1 MNASTTG
8 PKPRKRHRSAN
19 GTRRPYQDGK
29 QWIAPKTFV
38 LPDGSRATIRATGPT
53 REQTLARLRQRVADF
68 EHEAE
73 KKQMAEEA
81 RSVGEWVQ

>member
-38 LPDGSRATIRATGPT
+38 LPDGSRATIRTTGPT
-53 REQTLARLRQRVADF
+53 REQTLARLRQGDVPGGGGFSALSVALPT
-68 EHEAE
+68 
-73 KKQMAEEA
+73 
-81 RSVGEWVQ
+81 S